1 MGRQNGFIFGNG
13 GDPDGENDEKDDGQD
28 GCVYKEKKTGNDLII
43 YCRGLHMNHQP
54 IYHLASRVQ
63 LERIGNKA
71 RNLQSLMEIRSIH
84 IPDSW
89 VIPWDVYQRYQT
101 GDQLVLEKLE
111 SAIQHH
117 LDLSKSY
124 AVRSSSNIEDA
135 SFHSYAG
142 LFKTFLNVQ
151 GVPDLR
157 NAVIEVWEAIHA
169 DAVRMYLEKLSLSP
183 EAIHM
188 AVIIQEMVQPEFSGV
203 LFSCNPMTGLSEV
216 VIEGVPGEGT
226 TLVQDGVT
234 PERWVS
240 RKGLWVAK
248 PEDSC
253 MPTAVAKKVLDEA
266 QKILKKV
273 SAPIDL
279 EWVYDGRDVF
289 WVQMREITTM
299 KDLRIYSNRFSKDVM
314 PGMIHPLIW
323 SINIPL
329 TNTIWLGLLE
339 EIVGKLP
346 IEPEDLAKSFYYRSY
361 FDMGTIGEVFS
372 RVGFP
377 SEGLEMMMGL
387 VPSQEGKPAFKPS
400 LKLIPLLPKLMRF
413 IFDKWTFER
422 KINSRLP
429 PLEINLQKFTPHLEP
444 DVPFER
450 QIEEVNQ
457 LYNLVQKIVYFNVVT
472 PIIASMYTRLLEH
485 QLNKVDVDLLQFDLF
500 EGLRELDQYN
510 PNLGLMKLREKHDA
524 FIKSSGMSPD
534 EREIS
539 LVDLQGTAFEED
551 LNLFIDQFGHLSSN
565 SNNFMAVPW
574 RENPDTFLRMIRD
587 SNALERDKQA
597 RIGFDDLPVKGFRKL
612 MVGLYYR
619 RARKFSCYRE
629 RVSKDYICG
638 YGLFRPYI
646 LRLAN
651 GMVSAGWLD
660 DTEDVFYLTWEE
672 IQQVVETKEANSLRE
687 KIIARKEE
695 MDAYQDI
702 ILPDVIYGDDPPPV
716 FSECLNR
723 LYGTPTSQGYY
734 SGPVKVITSMD
745 DFQKV
750 TVGDVIVIP
759 YSDVGWTPLFTLAGA
774 VISESGGLL
783 SHSSIIAREYQIPA
797 VVSVPNC
804 MQLKD
809 LQQVS
814 VNGFTGEIV
823 VVEDIK
829 QI

>member
-1 MGRQNGFIFGNG
+1 
-13 GDPDGENDEKDDGQD
+13 
-28 GCVYKEKKTGNDLII
+28 
-43 YCRGLHMNHQP
+43 MNHSI
-54 IYHLASRVQ
+54 IYHLQSREQ
-63 LERIGNKA
+63 PERIGNKA
-71 RNLQSLMEIRSIH
+71 RNLKSLMEIHKLH

-89 VIPWDVYQRYQT
+89 VVPWDVYQRYQT
-101 GDQLVLEKLE
+101 GDELVLEELE

-142 LFKTFLNVQ
+142 LFKTLLNVQ
-151 GVPDLR
+151 GVPDLK

-169 DAVRMYLEKLSLSP
+169 DVVRMYLEKLSLSP
-183 EAIHM
+183 DAIHM
-188 AVIIQEMVQPEFSGV
+188 AVIIQEMVPPVFAGV

-216 VIEGVPGEGT
+216 VIEGVPGDGT
-226 TLVQDGVT
+226 ALVQGGVT

-248 PEDSC
+248 PEDSH
-253 MPTAVAKKVLDEA
+253 MPTLVAKKVLDDA
-266 QKILKKV
+266 QKILRKI

-279 EWVYDGRDVF
+279 EWVFDGRDVY
-289 WVQMREITTM
+289 WVQMREITSLR
-299 KDLRIYSNRFSKDVM
+299 DLHIYSNRISKDMM
-314 PGMIHPLIW
+314 PGMIHPLVW

-361 FDMGTIGEVFS
+361 FAMGTIGEVFS

-387 VPSQEGKPAFKPS
+387 VPKQGGKPAFKPS

-413 IFDKWTFER
+413 MTDKWTFER
-422 KINSRLP
+422 KIKSGLP
-429 PLEINLQKFTPHLEP
+429 PLEINLQKFTPYLES
-444 DVPFER
+444 DVPFEK

-457 LYNLVQKIVYFNVVT
+457 LYDLVQKIVYFNVVT
-472 PIIASMYTRLLEH
+472 PILASMYTHLLKQ

-500 EGLRELDQYN
+500 AGLRELDQYN

-524 FIKSSGMSPD
+524 FIKNSGMSPD
-534 EREIS
+534 DHAIS
-539 LVDLQGTAFEED
+539 LVDLQGTTFEED

-574 RENPDTFLRMIRD
+574 RENPEIVLRMIQD
-587 SNALERDKQA
+587 LPMVDRDKQV
-597 RIGFDDLPVKGFRKL
+597 RIGFDDLPVKGLRKR
-612 MVGLYYR
+612 MVGLYYHR
-619 RARKFSCYRE
+619 VRKFSYYRE
-629 RVSKDYICG
+629 RVSKQYIYG

-646 LRLAN
+646 LRLAD
-651 GMVSAGWLD
+651 GMVNTGWLD
-660 DTEDVFYLTWEE
+660 NQEDIFYLTWEE
-672 IQQVVETKEANSLRE
+672 IQQAVGTKEAKTLRE
-687 KIIARKEE
+687 KINTRKAE

-702 ILPDVIYGDDPPPV
+702 VLPDVIYGDDPPPV
-716 FSECLNR
+716 FSECLDR
-723 LYGTPTSQGYY
+723 LSGTPTSQGYY

-750 TVGDVIVIP
+750 AAGDVIVIP
-759 YSDVGWTPLFTLAGA
+759 YSDVGWTPLFSLAGA
-774 VISESGGLL
+774 VIAESGGLL

-797 VVSVPNC
+797 IVSVPNC

-809 LQQVS
+809 FQQVS

-823 VVEDIK
+823 VVEE
-829 QI
+829 Q